1 MLGREGTAPAKGW
14 RCETCSWNLESLNVG
29 VRDTRLG
36 RQGWPALSLPPVP
49 RGHCLQIKQLCLW
62 LDSL

>member
-36 RQGWPALSLPPVP
+36 RQAGMASTEPPTRAPWPLPTDQAALPMA
-49 RGHCLQIKQLCLW
+49 
-62 LDSL
+62 